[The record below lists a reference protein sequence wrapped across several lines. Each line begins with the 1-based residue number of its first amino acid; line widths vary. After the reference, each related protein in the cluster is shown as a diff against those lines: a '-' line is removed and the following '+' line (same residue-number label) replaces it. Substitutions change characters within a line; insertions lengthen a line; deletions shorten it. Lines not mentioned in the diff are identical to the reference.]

1 MHGKYLPFA
10 HGGGRTA
17 FGAQAPEYPGRRGFF
32 RRLKASENG
41 NINPN
46 SAAVL
51 SENGLSIDNFSSR
64 ELDPDML
71 GKAYAIIC
79 MTDSQRD
86 ILMDMRWNI
95 LRRAG
100 FSDIENNVFSFSD
113 IAAMKFPDLSGKD
126 LDCYR
131 LTYQKIVGGMS
142 ALIEKLFPELREG
155 ATETKVE
162 EEKKETES
170 KSGKNGAE
178 KRKEKRTRKKT
189 EKRKRESRGQNREKE
204 FQKPREHRAWAA
216 KLLRRRQR
224 KHLRRKRLR
233 SKRKNKCANR
243 ENFAVNT

>member
-1 MHGKYLPFA
+1 MEERKIIFVCTGNTCRSPMAEAVL
-10 HGGGRTA
+10 RS
-17 FGAQAPEYPGRRGFF
+17 ELRRLNIRDAAVFSAG
-32 RRLKASENG
+32 LKASENG

-79 MTDSQRD
+79 MTDRQRD

-100 FSDIENNVFSFSD
+100 FSDIAGYE
-113 IAAMKFPDLSGKD
+113 IPDPFGKN

-178 KRKEKRTRKKT
+178 KTERKKNG
-189 EKRKRESRGQNREKE
+189 EKDGEKKARKPRAKPRKRVSKTAGASGVGGKVVA
-204 FQKPREHRAWAA
+204 KAA
-216 KLLRRRQR
+216 K
-224 KHLRRKRLR
+224 KTPAKKT
-233 SKRKNKCANR
+233 S
-243 ENFAVNT
+243 AVKKKK

>member
-1 MHGKYLPFA
+1 MEERKIIFVCTGNTCRSPMAEAVL
-10 HGGGRTA
+10 RS
-17 FGAQAPEYPGRRGFF
+17 EIRRLNIRDAAVFSAG
-32 RRLKASENG
+32 LKASENG

-113 IAAMKFPDLSGKD
+113 VAGYEIPDPFGKD

-142 ALIEKLFPELREG
+142 ALIEKLFPELRED
-155 ATETKVE
+155 ATEVKAE
-162 EEKKETES
+162 AEKKETEI
-170 KSGKNGAE
+170 KSGKSGA
-178 KRKEKRTRKKT
+178 KKT
-189 EKRKRESRGQNREKE
+189 ERKKNGEKEGEKKERKPRAKPRKRVTKTAGASGAGGKVVVRTTK
-204 FQKPREHRAWAA
+204 KAPA
-216 KLLRRRQR
+216 K
-224 KHLRRKRLR
+224 KR
-233 SKRKNKCANR
+233 SAGKKKK
-243 ENFAVNT
+243 